1 MEPNTVELSLE
12 KNFRIHEFN
21 VQVDMMNLEQAQT
34 FLKELH
40 EQMIVKDALY
50 QNLLKQQWFIGLD

>member
-21 VQVDMMNLEQAQT
+21 VKVDMMNLEQAQT

-40 EQMIVKDALY
+40 DVSRILF
-50 QNLLKQQWFIGLD
+50 NLR